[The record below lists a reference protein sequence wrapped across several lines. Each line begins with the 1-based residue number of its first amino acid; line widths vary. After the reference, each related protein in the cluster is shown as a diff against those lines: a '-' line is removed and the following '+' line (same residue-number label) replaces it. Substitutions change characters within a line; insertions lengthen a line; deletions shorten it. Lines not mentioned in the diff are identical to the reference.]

1 MIILR
6 PQFWF
11 VLTCLFALLSAQ
23 VQATSHV
30 CMASMQQMGAMHEHH
45 QVELEHKEHQVHQ
58 AHAEHN
64 SQSAHASH
72 LSQMYESQKHQNHIA
87 SAVVATD
94 NLATDNLVDN
104 QMDCCS
110 SSCMCA
116 QSGCGSVTAGLVG
129 QEIAQYDSKLVP
141 AQLTLSSFISLEL
154 SEHSK
159 PPINA

>member
-58 AHAEHN
+58 VHAEHN
-64 SQSAHASH
+64 SQSDHASH
-72 LSQMYESQKHQNHIA
+72 LSQMHQNHIA
-87 SAVVATD
+87 SADVETGNV
-94 NLATDNLVDN
+94 VDN

>member
-1 MIILR
+1 MAFKLTRYLSLIILR
-6 PQFWF
+6 PQLWF

-64 SQSAHASH
+64 SQSDHASH
-72 LSQMYESQKHQNHIA
+72 LSQMHQNHIA
-87 SAVVATD
+87 SADV
-94 NLATDNLVDN
+94 ATDNLVDN

>member
-1 MIILR
+1 MAFKLTSYLSLIILR

-11 VLTCLFALLSAQ
+11 VLTYLFALLTAQ

-45 QVELEHKEHQVHQ
+45 QVELEHEEHKARQ
-58 AHAEHN
+58 AHADHH
-64 SQSAHASH
+64 SQSKHANH
-72 LSQMYESQKHQNHIA
+72 TESA
-87 SAVVATD
+87 EMTVDS
-94 NLATDNLVDN
+94 LADKQRAGDN